1 MTCCQSPEF
10 TYLLS
15 LFAQLNN
22 CLVYK
27 MSEKYENLQN
37 LEAGIVENVTTTTMN
52 PLLKHFLSKSSV
64 NRSIILALV

>member
-1 MTCCQSPEF
+1 
-10 TYLLS
+10 
-15 LFAQLNN
+15 
-22 CLVYK
+22 